1 MGIKKV
7 KRWGISFNKLTSSQK
22 AELSRVYT
30 EYAVECIRRDGEGS
44 IPLICA
50 ITNLKKGENRRWTVS
65 FLETLQK
72 NLPSIYGGL
81 NPKDALWDEAESPR
95 STGWRITFNDLSE
108 AQRADLKHTCTN
120 DAYNKIVTLKGGSI
134 PLIQAMSGVR
144 DEDKGYFGDKS
155 KWDLAFI
162 SHMQEL
168 FPSIYGGLDPC
179 DIIPRKAQTS
189 SQENASSIWLVQS
202 GDIDVFCE
210 MYEIEYFVKMLRPA
224 AIVIKKMKS

>member
-1 MGIKKV
+1 MSIKRG

-50 ITNLKKGENRRWTVS
+50 ITNLKEGENWTVS

-95 STGWRITFNDLSE
+95 STG
-108 AQRADLKHTCTN
+108 
-120 DAYNKIVTLKGGSI
+120 
-134 PLIQAMSGVR
+134 
-144 DEDKGYFGDKS
+144 
-155 KWDLAFI
+155 
-162 SHMQEL
+162 
-168 FPSIYGGLDPC
+168 
-179 DIIPRKAQTS
+179 
-189 SQENASSIWLVQS
+189 SSIWLVQS